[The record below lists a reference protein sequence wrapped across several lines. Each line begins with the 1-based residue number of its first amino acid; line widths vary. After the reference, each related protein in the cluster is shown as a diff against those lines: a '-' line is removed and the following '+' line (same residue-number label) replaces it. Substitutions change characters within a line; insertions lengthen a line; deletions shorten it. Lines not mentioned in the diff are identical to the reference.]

1 MARIDQSQP
10 QDSEALTEY
19 MSKAFNLSPAHV
31 LSNVSYNS
39 NEQLV
44 SFAKAGSL
52 RKASPM
58 GAEEGAA
65 AEHAQNQYTPQQ
77 WSKMSGADKQGAA
90 REMSAGSKQSSLRA
104 SFQKTP
110 PEGMEAEASGAA
122 RPDTQRM
129 SATERRAYIRQQNA
143 ERLAAERAAEP
154 DPAKRYPGIKA
165 PSRSRTLDSGLRAPA
180 DTGAFPDVSAAEG
193 GPVGR
198 RPNLD
203 QIEGSSG
210 FNRSFQKTPPEG
222 MEGEA
227 SGAARPDTRRMSEA
241 ERRAYIR
248 QQNAERTAAERAA
261 EPDPAKRY
269 PGIRPPGRN
278 KQLDAGLRGAADTG
292 AFPDVSAAEGG
303 PVGRRPN
310 LDQIEGSSGLN
321 LSLAR
326 QSFSM
331 KNFAKSVNAL
341 EMISEKMIK
350 DFGGR

>member
-77 WSKMSGADKQGAA
+77 WNKMSGSDRQGAA
-90 REMSAGSKQSSLRA
+90 RQMSAGSKQSSLRA

-110 PEGMEAEASGAA
+110 SEGMEAEASGAA
-122 RPDTQRM
+122 APDTRRM
-129 SATERRAYIRQQNA
+129 SEAEKRAYIRQLNA
-143 ERLAAERAAEP
+143 ERQAAERAAES

-165 PSRSRTLDSGLRAPA
+165 SGRNRTLDAGLRAPA
-180 DTGAFPDVSAAEG
+180 DTGAFPDFSVAEG
-193 GPVGR
+193 GPVQR

-203 QIEGSSG
+203 EIEGSSE
-210 FNRSFQKTPPEG
+210 FNR
-222 MEGEA
+222 
-227 SGAARPDTRRMSEA
+227 
-241 ERRAYIR
+241 
-248 QQNAERTAAERAA
+248 
-261 EPDPAKRY
+261 
-269 PGIRPPGRN
+269 
-278 KQLDAGLRGAADTG
+278 
-292 AFPDVSAAEGG
+292 
-303 PVGRRPN
+303 
-310 LDQIEGSSGLN
+310 
-321 LSLAR
+321 SLAR

-331 KNFAKSVNAL
+331 KTFAKSVNAL